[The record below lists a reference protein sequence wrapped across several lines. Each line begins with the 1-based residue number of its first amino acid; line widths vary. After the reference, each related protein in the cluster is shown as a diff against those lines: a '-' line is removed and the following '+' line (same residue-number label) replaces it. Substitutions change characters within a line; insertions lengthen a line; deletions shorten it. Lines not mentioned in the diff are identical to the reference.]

1 MGKWKERLLNQS
13 LENKLIFAFSAF
25 IVLPFLLIGGIVSY
39 VYVDNSRNT
48 MMDAAVDS
56 NKQIMT
62 NIDTSMQPLLRLSMF
77 PIQELTVYQIMR
89 KDYKTL
95 EHPMLEQGRDFDIVN
110 NLIRNGMMLYSD
122 LIESVIIYHENS
134 HFVFGRSN
142 REYINADYAKN
153 HFIKEPYVQRI
164 RDKQGTYVAVGIH
177 SDHLLSRPGLPVV
190 SIGRAIID
198 PYTKEDL
205 GFILLNISVDKLKTL
220 WSDTKMTENTKFYLV
235 DELDNVIYSTDRA
248 EIGKPATQALGEQI
262 QITAGAERKTWEN
275 KDTYMI
281 ASSSEV
287 TGWKAVTVIP
297 KGEMLSIVY
306 KMIIVM
312 AVSLIM
318 MLFLSIIISVRIST
332 TIMKPLSVLKGKM
345 KLVSQGKMDVSFEPQ
360 YGEIGMISHTVD
372 TMLKEIRGLIDR
384 IYREE
389 EEKRKLEMIALQSQ
403 IQPHFIYNTLNVIK
417 WMAKIQGASGIEEAV
432 SAFSSVIKFTVKAE
446 GNYVTIA
453 DEISFIRNYTNILD
467 FRYMGKFEVEYD
479 MDESVSSYKTLKFL
493 LQPLVENAVFH
504 GFDGVDYKGKLT
516 ISIKEAD
523 NQIVMTVADNG
534 RGFSAEENRQ
544 RKDLTSDPFNSIGI
558 ENVRNRIRL
567 HFGDQSGLWITSKEG
582 GGTTATIR
590 VPIIK

>member
-13 LENKLIFAFSAF
+13 LENKLIFAFSTF
-25 IVLPFLLIGGIVSY
+25 IVLPFLLIGGIVSW
-39 VYVDNSRNT
+39 VYVDNSRDT

-62 NIDTSMQPLLRLSMF
+62 NIDTSLQPLLRLSMF

-89 KDYKTL
+89 KDYTTL
-95 EHPMLEQGRDFDIVN
+95 AHPMLEQGRDFDTVN

-142 REYINADYAKN
+142 LEYLNANYAKN
-153 HFIKEPYVQRI
+153 HFLKEPFVQKI
-164 RDKQGTYVAVGIH
+164 RAEQGTYVAVGIH
-177 SDHLLSRPGLPVV
+177 SDQLLSRPGLPVV

-205 GFILLNISVDKLKTL
+205 GFIMLNIAVDKLKTL
-220 WSDTKMTENTKFYLV
+220 WSDTTMTENTKFYLV
-235 DELDNVIYSTDRA
+235 DEHNNVIYSTNQE
-248 EIGKPATQALGEQI
+248 EIGLPATKALGGQV
-262 QITAGAERKTWEN
+262 QSTAGAERDTWEN
-275 KDTYMI
+275 KDMYMI
-281 ASSSEV
+281 ASSSEL

-297 KGEMLSIVY
+297 KREMLSIVY
-306 KMIIVM
+306 KMIMVM
-312 AVSLIM
+312 AVSLIVL
-318 MLFLSIIISVRIST
+318 LFLSIIISVRIST

-345 KLVSQGKMDVSFEPQ
+345 KLVSQGKLDVSFEPQ

-372 TMLKEIRGLIDR
+372 TMLKEIRVLIDR

-432 SAFSSVIKFTVKAE
+432 GAFSSVIKFTVKAE

-453 DEISFIRNYTNILD
+453 DEVAFIRNYTNILD

-479 MDESVSSYKTLKFL
+479 MDESVYTYKTLKFL

-523 NQIVMTVADNG
+523 NQIVMIVADNG

-544 RKDLTSDPFNSIGI
+544 RKELTNDPFNSIGI
-558 ENVRNRIRL
+558 ENVRNRIQL
-567 HFGDQSGLWITSKEG
+567 HFGDQSGLWITSQEG
-582 GGTTATIR
+582 GGTIATIR